1 MVVDRRRGV
10 PIGRYVMISAPLGIQ
25 HVQKSRLRDCRSWEY
40 RAGAC
45 GEHRRG
51 QGRGVGGRVR
61 EATEKGAR
69 VEVHGTE
76 GSAVLEDGKLQF
88 WQVKKGK
95 PVDRKIEAG
104 LKGESELGSG
114 AAVPMAALKIEGHR
128 RQIEDFTRAIRT
140 GRAPKIDGREG
151 RRVVVL
157 LEAIYKSA
165 RTGRKVKL

>member
-1 MVVDRRRGV
+1 M
-10 PIGRYVMISAPLGIQ
+10 
-25 HVQKSRLRDCRSWEY
+25 
-40 RAGAC
+40 
-45 GEHRRG
+45 
-51 QGRGVGGRVR
+51 
-61 EATEKGAR
+61 EKGAR

-76 GSAVLEDGKLQF
+76 GSAALEDDKLQF
-88 WQVKKGK
+88 WQFKKGK

-151 RRVVVL
+151 RRAVVL